1 MKPTEKAK
9 PIQEFKCGVKH
20 GIPIALGYFA
30 VSFTFGIATARYGM
44 NAFTAGLLY
53 LLNVT
58 SAGQF
63 AGLEVI
69 AAAGSY
75 FELIMTQVII
85 NLRYSLMSFALSQK
99 IDKNTKDIHRLAMAY
114 GVTDEIFG
122 ISASRPGT
130 LSPYYNYGA
139 IAVAVPG
146 WTLGTIAGTV
156 SGTLLPQMLLT
167 ALAVAIYG
175 MFIAIII
182 PPARDDKYVLYSI
195 LIAMAIS
202 SIFKYVPMLSD
213 KGIVIISN
221 IAKMTGKI
229 TSGFVI
235 IIATVVAAGI
245 MSVIRPVE
253 DEKS

>member
-1 MKPTEKAK
+1 MK

-30 VSFTFGIATARYGM
+30 VSFTFGIAAARYGM
-44 NAFTAGLLY
+44 NAFTSGLLS

-69 AAAGSY
+69 AASGTY

-99 IDKNTKDIHRLAMAY
+99 INKDTKDGHRLLMAY

-122 ISASRPGT
+122 ISASRPGV

-139 IAVAVPG
+139 MAVAIPG
-146 WTLGTIAGTV
+146 WTLGTVAGTI
-156 SGTLLPQMLLT
+156 SGTLLPKMILT

-195 LIAMAIS
+195 LIAMGIS
-202 SIFKYVPMLSD
+202 SIFKYLPMLSE
-213 KGIVIISN
+213 KGIVMISEMGRL
-221 IAKMTGKI
+221 AGKVTG
-229 TSGFVI
+229 GFVI
-235 IIATVVAAGI
+235 IIATVIAAGV

-253 DEKS
+253 DET